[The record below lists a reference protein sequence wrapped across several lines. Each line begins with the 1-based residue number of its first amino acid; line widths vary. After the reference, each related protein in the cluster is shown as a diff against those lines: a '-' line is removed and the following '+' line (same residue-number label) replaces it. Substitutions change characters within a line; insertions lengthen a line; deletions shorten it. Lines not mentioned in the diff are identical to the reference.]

1 MKKLMIFMIMIVSLF
16 MTACDNEEKAKE
28 TTTTTTSV
36 EERGKNTLPCMFI
49 YNGILHTH
57 ITDTLY
63 DSFFDSA
70 DVEKTALEGF
80 VSIGEIVGHVS
91 MEEKPVGEMHA
102 NFLKEGTT
110 IYYNEEKDMYAF
122 YTNMQG
128 KIFGHT
134 CNEDCKKVTD

>member
-16 MTACDNEEKAKE
+16 MTACDNEKKAKE

-36 EERGKNTLPCMFI
+36 EEKAENTLPCMFI

-63 DSFFDSA
+63 DSFHDSA
-70 DVEKTALEGF
+70 DVEKAALDDF
-80 VSIGEIVGHVS
+80 VSVGEIVGHVS
-91 MEEKPVGEMHA
+91 IVKKPIGEMHSK
-102 NFLKEGTT
+102 FLKEGTE

-122 YTNMQG
+122 YTNIEG
-128 KIFGHT
+128 KILGHT
-134 CNEDCKKVTD
+134 CNEDCIKTAD